1 MCETF
6 QAQVKAA
13 NIRHTR
19 KRTLYSTAS
28 LADTL
33 CISFVPHSPAVTL
46 SLMDVTRP
54 AMSPDWPRC
63 LNKTLCV
70 YLSVCVS
77 ACVCVHSTV
86 CV

>member
-6 QAQVKAA
+6 QAQVKAP

-19 KRTLYSTAS
+19 KCTLYSTAS

-77 ACVCVHSTV
+77 ACVCVHATV